1 MARKLKTFQTS
12 VGFHDLAIA
21 APSIEGGAG
30 GVGRRQQSLPS
41 GVAKETED
49 PEVVA
54 ATMSKPGVVLKRPA
68 GSGSGRP
75 PGPGIVGRVVVKV
88 QKHHL
93 NSPNFQGDGGG
104 GKYR

>member
-1 MARKLKTFQTS
+1 MLR
-12 VGFHDLAIA
+12 
-21 APSIEGGAG
+21 APFPERRRSELERPVDDEGGAG

-49 PEVVA
+49 LEVVA

-68 GSGSGRP
+68 GSGSGGP
-75 PGPGIVGRVVVKV
+75 LGPGIVGRVVVKV

-93 NSPNFQGDGGG
+93 SPPNFHGDGGG